1 MCPFN
6 NRLSFLEVFRKIFEK
21 LKSGR
26 ADFLL
31 WSEKSFKTSTE
42 AFWSPQVT
50 RHERI
55 LFGYIFTIIKESFL
69 YVCMVNTIYLLTLWK
84 CVHVNLL
91 LQSFRSVSSDLHQYY

>member
-21 LKSGR
+21 LKCGR

-42 AFWSPQVT
+42 RSAA
-50 RHERI
+50 
-55 LFGYIFTIIKESFL
+55 
-69 YVCMVNTIYLLTLWK
+69 LT
-84 CVHVNLL
+84 
-91 LQSFRSVSSDLHQYY
+91 SD

>member
-21 LKSGR
+21 LKFGR

-55 LFGYIFTIIKESFL
+55 LFGYIFTIIKESFCTNSYFSNSIACTKFL
-69 YVCMVNTIYLLTLWK
+69 INSRV
-84 CVHVNLL
+84 
-91 LQSFRSVSSDLHQYY
+91 LQIES

>member
-69 YVCMVNTIYLLTLWK
+69 YVCMVNTIYLL
-84 CVHVNLL
+84 
-91 LQSFRSVSSDLHQYY
+91 SVETPRKFIIAELSIRKLDLHQYY

>member
-1 MCPFN
+1 MCRFN

-55 LFGYIFTIIKESFL
+55 LFGYIFLQLLRKAFVQIATLVIASLLRSFS
-69 YVCMVNTIYLLTLWK
+69 LTAA
-84 CVHVNLL
+84 CY
-91 LQSFRSVSSDLHQYY
+91 R